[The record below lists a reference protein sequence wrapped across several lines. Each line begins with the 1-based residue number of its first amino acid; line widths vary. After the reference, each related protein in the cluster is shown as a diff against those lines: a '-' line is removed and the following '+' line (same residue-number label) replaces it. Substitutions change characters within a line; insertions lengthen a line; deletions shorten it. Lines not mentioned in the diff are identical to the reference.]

1 VMAKSISYLL
11 IVANLCIGGYVF
23 YLEPRLQIDYGP
35 EVNQINPDYIELLK
49 TPISTQTNRDCY
61 RVTSGQIPDRDRERI
76 NDLLL
81 AFNYSAEWFDDL
93 DGLMLLVKRDVES
106 QDSFEETSL
115 PRELEEVMSPAACPL
130 EPPVLNQ

>member
-81 AFNYSAEWFDDL
+81 AFNYSAEWFDDP

-115 PRELEEVMSPAACPL
+115 PRELEGVMSPVACPL
-130 EPPVLNQ
+130 EPPVLNR

>member
-1 VMAKSISYLL
+1 MAKSISYLL
-11 IVANLCIGGYVF
+11 IAANLCIGGYVF

-35 EVNQINPDYIELLK
+35 EANEINPDYIELLK
-49 TPISTQTNRDCY
+49 TPISTQTNRECY
-61 RVTSGQIPDRDRERI
+61 RIKSGQVPHQDRERI
-76 NDLLL
+76 NDLTS
-81 AFNYSAEWFDDL
+81 AFNYSTEWFDDS
-93 DGLMLLVKRDVES
+93 DGLILLVKRDVES